1 MEKKSLQEV
10 VLGKLDSYTEKNEIR
25 TVLNTIQKNKLKMD
39 QRPNLRQGTIKLLE
53 ENNKK
58 NIHWHKT
65 QQDLL
70 THFLRV
76 MKTKNKQMGPN

>member
-25 TVLNTIQKNKLKMD
+25 TVLNTVQKNKLKMD

-53 ENNKK
+53 EN
-58 NIHWHKT
+58 IRKT
-65 QQDLL
+65 FTDIK
-70 THFLRV
+70 HSKIF
-76 MKTKNKQMGPN
+76 

>member
-1 MEKKSLQEV
+1 MENKSLQEV

-58 NIHWHKT
+58 NIH
-65 QQDLL
+65 
-70 THFLRV
+70 
-76 MKTKNKQMGPN
+76 

>member
-58 NIHWHKT
+58 NIH
-65 QQDLL
+65 
-70 THFLRV
+70 
-76 MKTKNKQMGPN
+76 